1 MEPIYIANIVGKNQI
16 IVFGPADE
24 GGPPPNDRVK
34 YSSQRIRPDDTIE
47 TIKRKILVELP
58 SVSYDE
64 LYLFASVQPFLTVER
79 AIHLLTCGHR
89 FPISRHRLVTLCQN
103 LKSPHLAEQLCASIG
118 SNLEKTDYTADELS
132 QFLLAIQN
140 SEDLRLD
147 APLGETLQYNYPLP
161 ADPFQSVLDPFLKKT
176 HPDLVKTQ
184 NKTVLLEYGVIH
196 ENVINVCCAADVLAV
211 AAATNADDANNA
223 NANANAEKIKL
234 YFPYLHERGIL
245 SREQLTER
253 RQELLD
259 DTRNLI
265 DDTFLQ
271 HNAAVEMLYQV
282 HDARQNPAELRY
294 AERGVKTVHFIMRPV
309 ARFTVPLDSLFKV
322 LNSAQQT
329 PLIKYNPQG
338 QREKVYRMYAPGV
351 AKNGNRIPAL
361 TKAKVVRLDGEIGKR
376 RRVAVYMERRIDGF
390 VCEVVCEFDAE
401 ANVHVK
407 ANFRRALQYDQAY
420 NNTTDRVLRECL
432 NPVLDEARNFLQSTG
447 GNSIERFCSI
457 AVPTVEIMDL
467 TYAAYLTDTPMIRLQ
482 NIMGCVS
489 SVFTVIDETGDE
501 LSMRYKRV
509 SNYDERFGAE
519 AYIAERMRKD
529 ATVASIVSGL
539 VKNRLVKTEEAAMQR
554 IADYRAEEQVLE
566 TARRRGRTRVKQ
578 PGFLTVLRRENT
590 ELHIEIS
597 DITQVWYLRLLEI
610 YLDAIIRIAMYRDR
624 KGERTT
630 RVPLADLERLCAKR
644 AKRAV
649 AELKEL
655 NEDVVEEGTG
665 VGSGAVPVPVPVPEF
680 VADLSFEDRIALERA
695 QERETQVVGAMGA
708 EAEEDE
714 YAGLGDVLDIM
725 GSNEDGSQGSSGS
738 QSGGAPRKKAAS
750 AAAAASEVEEEAEED
765 EAEEEEEEGEEGER
779 GKAYAPQSLKNP
791 NPFEHK
797 LQKSEPILFLSK
809 KTGNYDTY
817 STNCQSNIK
826 RQPVVLSKQEYDR
839 LHADPEMRP
848 MLKDALEYGSD
859 PDSKYYY
866 MCPRYWSF
874 KDRRPMTEQEVKDKH
889 LERHVIGKKDKE
901 VTLDKY
907 IFEFNDYGKEHMGA
921 KGYIPHYPGFLNPSV
936 HPNGLCV
943 PCCFKK
949 KQQFADLNACEDKL
963 RVAKGQGQGQG
974 HPNVAEPVPS
984 ATAATATAATATA
997 TASVAAVKEPVMAPA
1012 PAVKEPGMAAAAA
1025 AAAAAVKV
1033 PPHKAPDEYIVGP
1046 DKFPIPMGRR
1056 GHLPQA
1062 VQRFLNYDNST
1073 CQVSHANK
1081 TLKKGVKCL
1090 LRNGVQEWDKDAM
1103 GRDEKPS
1110 QLSELQ
1116 SFIACMASLR
1126 QDPRPK
1132 TIVEMKQIIL
1142 DGITLDSF
1150 LTYQNGTLVDA
1161 FKPAPG
1167 QEKEVHA
1174 SASIYNKT
1182 SYVQKM
1188 RAAMKVKSA
1197 QTRDRMQAAMSN
1209 TINSYENFRSFI
1221 ASNDSVIDHTYMW
1234 DIFTTFN
1241 PKIFTQKVGFNLI
1254 ILEVPKDDNSDA
1266 LNIICPSNHYSNNF
1280 FDVRKMTVV
1289 LIKQYNYYEPVFQ
1302 FTDND
1307 DAKKTDVKTSFSLL
1321 ATSLMPNLKVMIE
1334 LIKDTIFPGCDP
1346 LHVPGAGIKRYAFKY
1361 NISASEAM
1369 AILKRHNIV
1378 VNELVLN
1385 YDSKIIG
1392 LVAEKRTADRLHS
1405 GIVMT
1410 AASPLDADMMD
1421 TELELVMMDD
1431 PDIWS
1436 SYADTLAFLA
1446 FVHKETKGKIPCL
1459 PRIKVVDDA
1468 HLIGI
1473 MTETNQFMEIRP
1485 HIPESL
1491 TPPIKTNPPLDI
1503 IAYNTTNPHAADAA
1517 VQTGAS
1523 GEDKDRVR
1531 YVQRIHLETEMYD
1544 MFRNSMRIMINKIKN
1559 IEQKKRLEDIVLNG
1573 PSSSSNDYHGD
1584 IREIMRICR
1593 EMGDPAIHF
1602 TMMQDAVL
1610 DAFISEHRFKS
1621 SSTAFMRCISAE
1633 NRIEYGANS
1642 CMRAVN
1648 PVGGE
1653 CTIILPQKNL
1663 INGIDNRT
1671 FYYGKLAD
1679 ELLRYTRLRRFI
1691 LSGTSSF
1698 TSLTPIQ
1705 YNLND
1710 DEIILFHSQLDAY
1723 FENLEPGGGSAN
1735 RFARYNTFFTANP
1748 ELNPGEIPSN
1758 QYKQVE
1764 DAPATGPAAAA
1775 TGVGGVGGVG
1785 GLCAPVAVKPLSG
1798 RAAVH
1803 YFPASMKLLSFEN
1816 AAGECTYD
1824 AFLSI
1829 LREENAEYADTS
1841 VRELKIILVSKY
1853 EELMRTHKVQMMNY
1867 HKHLTANRMVLAANA
1882 ENFIMNTFHY
1892 MTHLDLWFLAQHF
1905 RIPIVLFS
1913 AQQQHPLVENKAP
1926 ALVLYHDARE
1936 KQGGP
1941 PEDASNL
1948 RFYFVMTLGRL
1959 RDVAPAYSI
1968 VRNDAN
1974 EMKFPLS
1981 QCTNDGFVAEIMKQL
1996 TVGVIPVSEFVAAY
2010 VPAVKKRVEL
2020 VAAAAD
2026 AAAADAA
2033 DAAAADAEEGAE

>member
-1 MEPIYIANIVGKNQI
+1 M
-16 IVFGPADE
+16 IVFGPMDAD
-24 GGPPPNDRVK
+24 GPPPNDNIK
-34 YSSQRIRPDDTIE
+34 YSSQRIHPDDTVE

-58 SVSYDE
+58 SVSYEE
-64 LYLFASVQPFLTVER
+64 LYLFASVQPFLTMER
-79 AIHLLTCGHR
+79 VIQLLTCGNR

-103 LKSPHLAEQLCASIG
+103 LKSPHLAEELCANIG
-118 SNLEKTDYTADELS
+118 SNLEKTDYTADELT
-132 QFLLAIQN
+132 QFLLAIQTTEN
-140 SEDLRLD
+140 LRMD
-147 APLGETLQYNYPLP
+147 IPLGETLQYDYPMP

-176 HPDLVKTQ
+176 HRDLVKTK

-196 ENVINVCCAADVLAV
+196 ENVIHVCCAADVLA
-211 AAATNADDANNA
+211 AADADSDT
-223 NANANAEKIKL
+223 ERVKL
-234 YFPYLHERGIL
+234 YYPYLHEKGID
-245 SREQLTER
+245 SREQLAER

-259 DTRNLI
+259 NTRNLT
-265 DDTFLQ
+265 DAAFLQ

-282 HDARQNPAELRY
+282 YDARQNPTELRY
-294 AERGVKTVHFIMRPV
+294 AERGIKSVHFIMRPV
-309 ARFTVPLDSLFKV
+309 SRFTLPLDSLFKV

-329 PLIKYNPQG
+329 PIIKYNPQG
-338 QREKVYRMYAPGV
+338 QREKVYRMYAPSV

-361 TKAKVVRLDGEIGKR
+361 TKAKIVRLDGEMGKR
-376 RRVAVYMERRIDGF
+376 RRVAAYMERRIDGGF
-390 VCEVVCEFDAE
+390 MCEVVCEFDAE

-420 NNTTDRVLRECL
+420 NNLTDHVLRECL
-432 NPVLDEARNFLQSTG
+432 NPILDEARNFLQSTS

-457 AVPTVEIMDL
+457 AVPTVEVVDIV
-467 TYAAYLTDTPMIRLQ
+467 YAAYLTDTPMIRAQ
-482 NIMGCVS
+482 GIMGCVS
-489 SVFTVIDETGDE
+489 SVFTVIDETSDE

-566 TARRRGRTRVKQ
+566 TAHRRGRMRVKQ
-578 PGFLTVLRRENT
+578 PGFLTVIRRENT

-610 YLDAIIRIAMYRDR
+610 YLDALIRIATYRDR

-630 RVPLADLERLCAKR
+630 RVPLSDLERVCAK
-644 AKRAV
+644 KPKQV
-649 AELKEL
+649 VTELKEL
-655 NEDVVEEGTG
+655 NEYVIDVAGIG
-665 VGSGAVPVPVPVPEF
+665 MPVPEF

-695 QERETQVVGAMGA
+695 QERETEGVGAAG
-708 EAEEDE
+708 AEEDE

-725 GSNEDGSQGSSGS
+725 GGEEENEEEEEENIDS
-738 QSGGAPRKKAAS
+738 QSGGAPRKKGAAVTVATAAS
-750 AAAAASEVEEEAEED
+750 
-765 EAEEEEEEGEEGER
+765 EEEEEEDDDEEQEYEGED
-779 GKAYAPQSLKNP
+779 GPGQAYAPQSLKNP

-826 RQPVVLSKQEYDR
+826 RQPVVLSKKEYDE

-859 PDSKYYY
+859 PNNKYYY

-874 KDRRPMTEQEVKDKH
+874 KDRRPMTEQEVKDKN
-889 LERHVIGKKDKE
+889 LEKHVIGKKDKE

-936 HPNGLCV
+936 HPDGLCV

-949 KQQFADLNACEDKL
+949 KQQFADLKTCENKL
-963 RVAKGQGQGQG
+963 QVAKGQKQPNIAEDVVSGQA
-974 HPNVAEPVPS
+974 PKPSREIREPELEPELEPS
-984 ATAATATAATATA
+984 TAAQAA
-997 TASVAAVKEPVMAPA
+997 AAAQA
-1012 PAVKEPGMAAAAA
+1012 MAAAAPEKSPMVPA
-1025 AAAAAVKV
+1025 PKV
-1033 PPHKAPDEYIVGP
+1033 PYKSPDEYIVGP
-1046 DKFPIPMGRR
+1046 DKFPVPLGRR
-1056 GHLPQA
+1056 GYLPQA

-1103 GRDEKPS
+1103 GRNEKPS
-1110 QLSELQ
+1110 HLSELQ

-1150 LTYQNGTLVDA
+1150 ITYQNGTLVDA

-1167 QEKEVHA
+1167 QEKEVYA
-1174 SASIYNKT
+1174 SASIYNNTK
-1182 SYVQKM
+1182 YVLKM
-1188 RAAMKVKSA
+1188 NAAMRDKSA
-1197 QTRDRMQAAMSN
+1197 KTRERMQAAMDN
-1209 TINSYENFRSFI
+1209 TINSYENFRKFI
-1221 ASNDSVIDHTYMW
+1221 ESNDSVIDHTYMW

-1289 LIKQYNYYEPVFQ
+1289 LIKQYNYYEPIFQ

-1307 DAKKTDVKTSFSLL
+1307 DAKKTDVKTSFSLS
-1321 ATSLMPNLKVMIE
+1321 APTLMPNLKVMIE
-1334 LIKDTIFPGCDP
+1334 LIKDTIYPSCDP
-1346 LHVPGAGIKRYAFKY
+1346 INVPNASIKPYTFKY

-1369 AILKRHNIV
+1369 AILKRHYIV

-1392 LVAEKRTADRLHS
+1392 LVAEKRTADRLYS
-1405 GIVMT
+1405 GIIMT
-1410 AASPLDADMMD
+1410 AASPLDADMD
-1421 TELELVMMDD
+1421 PELDLVMMDD

-1436 SYADTLAFLA
+1436 SYADTLDFLS
-1446 FVHKETKGKIPCL
+1446 FVSKETKGKVPCL
-1459 PRIKVVDDA
+1459 PRIRVVDDA

-1473 MTETNQFMEIRP
+1473 MTETNQFMEISP
-1485 HIPESL
+1485 HIPE
-1491 TPPIKTNPPLDI
+1491 PMIPAIKTNPPLDTI
-1503 IAYNTTNPHAADAA
+1503 SYNTTNPHTADAE
-1517 VQTGAS
+1517 VQTGIV
-1523 GEDKDRVR
+1523 GEDAARVD
-1531 YVQRIHLETEMYD
+1531 YVKRIKLETEMYD
-1544 MFRNSMRIMINKIKN
+1544 MFRNSIRIMINKIKN
-1559 IEQKKRLEDIVLNG
+1559 IDKKKRLEDIILNSN
-1573 PSSSSNDYHGD
+1573 SSADYYGD

-1593 EMGDPAIHF
+1593 EMGDSGIHF
-1602 TMMQDAVL
+1602 TMMSDLVL

-1621 SSTAFMRCISAE
+1621 TSTAFMRCISAE

-1642 CMRAVN
+1642 CMRTVN
-1648 PVGGE
+1648 PVGE
-1653 CTIILPQKNL
+1653 CTIILPNKNL

-1679 ELLRYTRLRRFI
+1679 ELLRYTRIRRFI
-1691 LSGTSSF
+1691 LSGSSSF

-1705 YNLND
+1705 YALND

-1723 FENLEPGGGSAN
+1723 FENLEPGGGQMN
-1735 RFARYNTFFTANP
+1735 RFARYNTFYTANP
-1748 ELNPGEIPSN
+1748 DLNPGEIPSN
-1758 QYKQVE
+1758 QYNRMA
-1764 DAPATGPAAAA
+1764 DAPVGTKPVGVEPDV
-1775 TGVGGVGGVG
+1775 GDVGDVGGT
-1785 GLCAPVAVKPLSG
+1785 CAPIAIKPLKG
-1798 RAAVH
+1798 RASAH

-1816 AAGECTYD
+1816 AAGECTFE

-1829 LREENAEYADTS
+1829 LREENDEYADIT
-1841 VRELKIILVSKY
+1841 VRELKRVLVSKY
-1853 EELMRTHKVQMMNY
+1853 AELMRTHKVQMMNY
-1867 HKHLTANRMVLAANA
+1867 YKLLTANRTMLIANS
-1882 ENFIMNTFHY
+1882 ESFIMNSFHY
-1892 MTHLDLWFLAQHF
+1892 MTHLDMWILAQHF

-1913 AQQQHPLVENKAP
+1913 AQMQHPLIESQTP
-1926 ALVLYHDARE
+1926 ALVMYYDAGFNPDE
-1936 KQGGP
+1936 TSAK
-1941 PEDASNL
+1941 
-1948 RFYFVMTLGRL
+1948 FYYVMTLGRL
-1959 RDVAPAYSI
+1959 RDVAPVYSI
-1968 VRNDAN
+1968 VRNEAN
-1974 EMKFPLS
+1974 EMKFSLN
-1981 QCTNDGFVAEIMKQL
+1981 QCTSSEFVSEIMKQL
-1996 TVGVIPVSEFVAAY
+1996 IVGTVPVDDFVARY
-2010 VPAVKKRVEL
+2010 VPSKRITLKMAGEGEKEGKKDNE
-2020 VAAAAD
+2020 
-2026 AAAADAA
+2026 
-2033 DAAAADAEEGAE
+2033 

>member
-1 MEPIYIANIVGKNQI
+1 MEPIYIANIVGRELT

-24 GGPPPNDRVK
+24 GGPPPNDRIK
-34 YSSQRIRPDDTIE
+34 YSNQHIHPDDTIE

-64 LYLFASVQPFLTVER
+64 LYLFASVQPFMTVER
-79 AIHLLTCGHR
+79 AIHLLTCGQR

-103 LKSPHLAEQLCASIG
+103 LKSPHLAEELCANIG
-118 SNLEKTDYTADELS
+118 SNLEKTDYTSDELS
-132 QFLLAIQN
+132 EFLLAIQN
-140 SEDLRLD
+140 SEDLRMD
-147 APLGETLQYNYPLP
+147 VSLGQTLQYNYPMP

-176 HPDLVKTQ
+176 HPDLVQTN
-184 NKTVLLEYGVIH
+184 NKTVLLEHGVIH
-196 ENVINVCCAADVLAV
+196 ENVIHVCCAADVLA
-211 AAATNADDANNA
+211 ADPDNDA
-223 NANANAEKIKL
+223 ERIKL
-234 YFPYLHERGIL
+234 YYPYLHEKGIM

-253 RQELLD
+253 KPELLD
-259 DTRNLI
+259 DTRPLI

-294 AERGVKTVHFIMRPV
+294 AERGIKSLHFIMRPV
-309 ARFTVPLDSLFKV
+309 VRFTMPLDSVFKV
-322 LNSAQQT
+322 LNSAQQI

-338 QREKVYRMYAPGV
+338 QREKVYRMYAPNV
-351 AKNGNRIPAL
+351 AKNGNRIPVL
-361 TKAKVVRLDGEIGKR
+361 TKAKIVRLDGEIGKR
-376 RRVAVYMERRIDGF
+376 RRVAAYMERRIDGF
-390 VCEVVCEFDAE
+390 MCEVVCEFDAE

-420 NNTTDRVLRECL
+420 NNVTDRVLRECL
-432 NPVLDEARNFLQSTG
+432 NPILDEMRNFLQSTS
-447 GNSIERFCSI
+447 GNSIDRFCSI
-457 AVPTVEIMDL
+457 AVPTVEIVDIV
-467 TYAAYLTDTPMIRLQ
+467 YAAYLTDTPMIRA
-482 NIMGCVS
+482 NGIMGCVS
-489 SVFTVIDETGDE
+489 SVFTVIDETSEE

-509 SNYDERFGAE
+509 SNYDDRFGAE

-539 VKNRLVKTEEAAMQR
+539 VKNRLVKTEDAAMQR
-554 IADYRAEEQVLE
+554 VADYRAEEQVLE
-566 TARRRGRTRVKQ
+566 TAHRRRRMRVKQ

-597 DITQVWYLRLLEI
+597 DITQVWYIRLLEI
-610 YLDAIIRIAMYRDR
+610 YLDSLIRIASYRDR

-630 RVPLADLERLCAKR
+630 GVPLADLERLCAKKP
-644 AKRAV
+644 KRMV

-655 NEDVVEEGTG
+655 NEDVVA
-665 VGSGAVPVPVPVPEF
+665 GAGAAPIPEF

-695 QERETQVVGAMGA
+695 QEREADGVGAMG
-708 EAEEDE
+708 AEEDE
-714 YAGLGDVLDIM
+714 YAGLGDMLDLM
-725 GSNEDGSQGSSGS
+725 GGEEEEEADQRSSGS
-738 QSGGAPRKKAAS
+738 QSGGAPRKKAA
-750 AAAAASEVEEEAEED
+750 AVTVATEEEAEED
-765 EAEEEEEEGEEGER
+765 EAEEEEEER

-826 RQPVVLSKQEYDR
+826 RQPVVLSKQEYDK

-859 PDSKYYY
+859 PNSKYYY

-874 KDRRPMTEQEVKDKH
+874 KDRRPMTEQEVKDKN

-901 VTLDKY
+901 VTMDKY

-921 KGYIPHYPGFLNPSV
+921 KGYIPHYPGFLNTSV
-936 HPNGLCV
+936 HPDGLCV

-949 KQQFADLNACEDKL
+949 KQQFADLKTCEDKL
-963 RVAKGQGQGQG
+963 RVAKG
-974 HPNVAEPVPS
+974 PSAAVPS
-984 ATAATATAATATA
+984 AAAE
-997 TASVAAVKEPVMAPA
+997 EPVL
-1012 PAVKEPGMAAAAA
+1012 AAAL
-1025 AAAAAVKV
+1025 KV
-1033 PPHKAPDEYIVGP
+1033 PHKAPDDYIVGP
-1046 DKFPIPMGRR
+1046 DKFPIPLGRR

-1116 SFIACMASLR
+1116 SFIACMAALR

-1132 TIVEMKQIIL
+1132 TIVEMKQLIL

-1150 LTYQNGTLVDA
+1150 LTYQNGTLVNA

-1174 SASIYNKT
+1174 AASIYNKT
-1182 SYVQKM
+1182 KYVQKM
-1188 RAAMKVKSA
+1188 RATMKEKSA
-1197 QTRDRMQAAMSN
+1197 QTQDRIQTTMSN
-1209 TINSYENFRSFI
+1209 TINSYENFRRFI
-1221 ASNDSVIDHTYMW
+1221 ENNDSVIDHTYMW

-1307 DAKKTDVKTSFSLL
+1307 DAKKTDVKTSFSLS
-1321 ATSLMPNLKVMIE
+1321 APTLMPNLKVMIE

-1346 LHVPGAGIKRYAFKY
+1346 IHVPNASIKPYTFKY

-1369 AILKRHNIV
+1369 ATLKRHNIV

-1410 AASPLDADMMD
+1410 AASPLDADID
-1421 TELELVMMDD
+1421 PELDLVMMDD

-1485 HIPESL
+1485 HIPEPMIPS
-1491 TPPIKTNPPLDI
+1491 IKTTPPLDI
-1503 IAYNTTNPHAADAA
+1503 IAYNMTNPHAADAA
-1517 VQTGAS
+1517 VQTGVA
-1523 GEDKDRVR
+1523 GEDMDRVR
-1531 YVQRIHLETEMYD
+1531 YVQRIQLETEMYD

-1559 IEQKKRLEDIVLNG
+1559 IEQKKRLEDVVLG
-1573 PSSSSNDYHGD
+1573 TSNDYHGD

-1593 EMGDPAIHF
+1593 EMGDPVIHF
-1602 TMMQDAVL
+1602 TTMQDAVL
-1610 DAFISEHRFKS
+1610 NAFISEHRFKS
-1621 SSTAFMRCISAE
+1621 TSTAFMRCISAE
-1633 NRIEYGANS
+1633 NRIEYRANS
-1642 CMRAVN
+1642 CMRTVN
-1648 PVGGE
+1648 PVGE
-1653 CTIILPQKNL
+1653 CTILLPHKNL

-1679 ELLRYTRLRRFI
+1679 ELLRYTRIRRFI
-1691 LSGTSSF
+1691 LSGSSSF

-1723 FENLEPGGGSAN
+1723 FENLEPGGGSMN
-1735 RFARYNTFFTANP
+1735 RFARYNTFYTANP
-1748 ELNPGEIPSN
+1748 DLNPGEIPSN
-1758 QYKQVE
+1758 QYKHVE
-1764 DAPATGPAAAA
+1764 DAPAQGAAAA
-1775 TGVGGVGGVG
+1775 GGM
-1785 GLCAPVAVKPLSG
+1785 CAPVALKSLSG
-1798 RAAVH
+1798 RASVH

-1816 AAGECTYD
+1816 AAGECTFD

-1829 LREENAEYADTS
+1829 LREEKAEYAEMS

-1867 HKHLTANRMVLAANA
+1867 YKHLTANRTMLAANA
-1882 ENFIMNTFHY
+1882 EQFIMNTFHY
-1892 MTHLDLWFLAQHF
+1892 MTHLDLWILAQHF

-1913 AQQQHPLVENKAP
+1913 AQQQHPLVENKES
-1926 ALVLYHDARE
+1926 ALVLCLPN
-1936 KQGGP
+1936 P

-1948 RFYFVMTLGRL
+1948 RFYFVMTLGRM

-1968 VRNDAN
+1968 VRNDTN

-1981 QCTNDGFVAEIMKQL
+1981 QCTTNTGFVAEIMKQL
-1996 TVGVIPVSEFVAAY
+1996 VVGVLPVSEFVAEYA
-2010 VPAVKKRVEL
+2010 PAAVKKRVGL
-2020 VAAAAD
+2020 VAAAA
-2026 AAAADAA
+2026 
-2033 DAAAADAEEGAE
+2033 EE